1 MMIAAPTATEEITP
15 QRLAELLG
23 SDADFLLV
31 DCRELDEWHFNRI
44 EGARHMPL
52 SAFPEA
58 ARALLNDPNKALV
71 IYCHHGIRSL
81 HATRWLRNQGCAA
94 VFSMQGGIA
103 RWSAE
108 IDASVPI
115 Y

>member
-1 MMIAAPTATEEITP
+1 MMVADPTATEEISP
-15 QRLAELLG
+15 QRLSELLDTG
-23 SDADFLLV
+23 ADFFLI

-44 EGARHMPL
+44 EGAHHVPL
-52 SAFPEA
+52 SEFPEA
-58 ARALLNDPNKALV
+58 ARSLLHDRDQSMV

-81 HATRWLRNQGCAA
+81 HATRWLRHQGCAA

-108 IDASVPI
+108 IDASVPT